1 MFGYF
6 AYWNYPKDRL
16 RYWYK
21 VKQDRPK
28 TIKYIKFKK
37 ELEKKQIQ
45 AELKQE
51 LERKKVDE
59 MEIDIYR
66 FSNKVTKA
74 KTLFDKDAFAEK
86 HPKLFKQF
94 TKEGAASTRFLFGL
108 IKS

>member
-1 MFGYF
+1 MT
-6 AYWNYPKDRL
+6 NKEL
-16 RYWYK
+16 IEK
-21 VKQDRPK
+21 CK
-28 TIKYIKFKK
+28 KYQKLNDEIAKK

-45 AELKQE
+45 AELKKE

-86 HPKLFKQF
+86 HSKLFKQF